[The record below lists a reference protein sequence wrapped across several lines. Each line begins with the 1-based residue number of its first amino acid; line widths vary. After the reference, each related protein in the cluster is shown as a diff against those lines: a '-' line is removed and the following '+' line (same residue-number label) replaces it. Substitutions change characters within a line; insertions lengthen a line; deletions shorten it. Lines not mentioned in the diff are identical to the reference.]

1 VRVKWLS
8 PDDFDYA
15 LAMKYHGLMLPLLV
29 MTYLLAGEILQV
41 DVLGGPAFAALGVL
55 VVILSGPASLANSSA
70 GRSPVGII
78 QICGIAL
85 ADLMGVILLVAMFRA
100 AMAGRKAEKE
110 DAVFWLLFC
119 SISLGPRCAR

>member
-1 VRVKWLS
+1 
-8 PDDFDYA
+8 
-15 LAMKYHGLMLPLLV
+15 MKYHGLMLPLLV

-70 GRSPVGII
+70 GLSPVGII
-78 QICGIAL
+78 QICGMAL

-110 DAVFWLLFC
+110 DAVF
-119 SISLGPRCAR
+119 